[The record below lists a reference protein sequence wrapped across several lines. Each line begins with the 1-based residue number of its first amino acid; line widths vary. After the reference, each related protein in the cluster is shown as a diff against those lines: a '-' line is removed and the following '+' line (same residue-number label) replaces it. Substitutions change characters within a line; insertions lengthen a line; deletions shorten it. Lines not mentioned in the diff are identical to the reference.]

1 MLGIWPHVWVFCGI
15 LIKPQSELNPP
26 WEADRPTTEPYPSPT
41 ESRTDLAAAR
51 RRPEIPVG
59 ICRRVRRVGAR
70 FVGGDDRAAFVVDAV
85 REGHQRHGQP

>member
-1 MLGIWPHVWVFCGI
+1 MATCLGVLWHFDKTPIRA
-15 LIKPQSELNPP
+15 QSPVGG
-26 WEADRPTTEPYPSPT
+26 RPTTEPYPRT
-41 ESRTDLAAAR
+41 ESRTDLAAAG

>member
-1 MLGIWPHVWVFCGI
+1 MATCLGVLWHFDKTPIRA
-15 LIKPQSELNPP
+15 QSPVGG
-26 WEADRPTTEPYPSPT
+26 RPTTEPFPDRVGP
-41 ESRTDLAAAR
+41 TDLAAAG

-59 ICRRVRRVGAR
+59 ISRRRVRRVGAR